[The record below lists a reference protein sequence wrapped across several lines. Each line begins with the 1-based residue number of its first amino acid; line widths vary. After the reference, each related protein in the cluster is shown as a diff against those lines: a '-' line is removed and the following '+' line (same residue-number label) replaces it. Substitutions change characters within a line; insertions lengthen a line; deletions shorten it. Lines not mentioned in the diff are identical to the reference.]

1 MSDEQPRFVQSHFL
15 GTAVRNCGRLKMNQ
29 DDARTN
35 MASAQRLID
44 DMRGVRYGEV
54 LPVFLRED
62 GLHAEVYGTQMLNDC
77 PQHLWEK
84 LDAAA
89 IAKELGAV
97 LVKLNG
103 PRKWVLDGLGTKVAP
118 VEPVLR
124 EFGGIMFR
132 RIATIHLGDKPGA
145 GPYKENKIN
154 RGAVFFF
161 DAGKPVYELVNP
173 EGKAY
178 VMQALCMG
186 VDASMSE
193 ASLAS
198 LGSRL
203 SLPAGWT
210 YRSRVLEQELVVDT
224 TASLATVLQDEF
236 ENSYT
241 LPY

>member
-1 MSDEQPRFVQSHFL
+1 MSDEQPWFVQSHVL
-15 GTAVRNCGRLKMNQ
+15 GTAMRNCGRLKMNQ
-29 DDARTN
+29 DDAQTN
-35 MASAQRLID
+35 KASAQRLID

-77 PQHLWEK
+77 PQLLWEK
-84 LDAAA
+84 LDAAD

-193 ASLAS
+193 ASLPS

-210 YRSRVLEQELVVDT
+210 YRSRVLEHELVVDT

>member
-1 MSDEQPRFVQSHFL
+1 L
-15 GTAVRNCGRLKMNQ
+15 GTAMRNCGRLKMNQ

-193 ASLAS
+193 ASLPS

>member
-1 MSDEQPRFVQSHFL
+1 MRNCDENMSDKDAASREQA
-15 GTAVRNCGRLKMNQ
+15 T
-29 DDARTN
+29 
-35 MASAQRLID
+35 AQRLID

-97 LVKLNG
+97 FVKLNG
-103 PRKWVLDGLGTKVAP
+103 PRKWVLDGLGTKVAH

-124 EFGGIMFR
+124 DFGGIKFR
-132 RIATIHLGDKPGA
+132 RIATIHLGDKPAG
-145 GPYKENKIN
+145 GPYTENRVN

-173 EGKAY
+173 DGKAY

-193 ASLAS
+193 ESLPS

-203 SLPAGWT
+203 ALPAGWT
-210 YRSRVLEQELVVDT
+210 YRTRVLDRELVVDT

>member
-1 MSDEQPRFVQSHFL
+1 
-15 GTAVRNCGRLKMNQ
+15 MNQ

-35 MASAQRLID
+35 KVSAQRLTD
-44 DMRGVRYGEV
+44 NMRGVRYGEV

-84 LDAAA
+84 LDAPA

-193 ASLAS
+193 ASLPS

>member
-1 MSDEQPRFVQSHFL
+1 
-15 GTAVRNCGRLKMNQ
+15 MNQ

-193 ASLAS
+193 ASLPS

>member
-1 MSDEQPRFVQSHFL
+1 
-15 GTAVRNCGRLKMNQ
+15 MNQ

-35 MASAQRLID
+35 KVSAQRLID

-193 ASLAS
+193 ASLPS

>member
-1 MSDEQPRFVQSHFL
+1 MSNEQPRFAQSHFL
-15 GTAVRNCGRLKMNQ
+15 RTAMRNCGRPKMNQ

-35 MASAQRLID
+35 KVSAQRLID